1 MQLRHAV
8 LSFALLSPG
17 LPFAHAQDA
26 AAQAPAA
33 APAGEPTAGDRVLD
47 TTVVRVPGP
56 GMWQV
61 RKGGNT
67 LWVLGTVSPLP
78 AGMAWNSSKA
88 RGVLRQADAVIAA
101 PSVVVDA
108 DIGFFGKLSLLPS
121 LVGVRANPDGK
132 QLRDVLPPAL
142 HARWL
147 MLKQRHIG
155 RDKSIEEWRPM
166 FAGLKLYEEA
176 IRDQGLSGRNVVR
189 EELAA
194 TMKQR
199 GLKPVSVSA
208 RVKIKNPKAVVKEFK
223 SAQFG
228 DLECF
233 EKTLDRVEHD
243 LPALAAR
250 ANAWAVG
257 DVRAL
262 GRLRHPDLGDVC
274 ERALLAGQFAAKHG
288 IDTLEAEARRKWIAE
303 AEASLARHRTTFAVL
318 PMNDVVAANG
328 LLAALAAKGYAV
340 EAPSNPA
347 TSAAATAPAA
357 TD

>member
-1 MQLRHAV
+1 MQSRY
-8 LSFALLSPG
+8 ALLLAAT
-17 LPFAHAQDA
+17 LPLGMSSVHAQEA
-26 AAQAPAA
+26 AAPAA
-33 APAGEPTAGDRVLD
+33 APATAGDRVLD
-47 TTVVRVPGP
+47 TAVVRVPGP

-67 LWVLGTVSPLP
+67 LWILGTVSPLP
-78 AGMAWNSSKA
+78 AGMVWNSSKV
-88 RGVLRQADAVIAA
+88 RGVIRQADAVLAA

-121 LVGVRANPDGK
+121 LVGVRANPDDK

-147 MLKQRHIG
+147 ALKQRHIG
-155 RDKSIEEWRPM
+155 RDGSIEGWRPM

-176 IRDQGLSGRNVVR
+176 IRDQGLTGRNVVR
-189 EELAA
+189 EEIDDA
-194 TMKQR
+194 MKAR
-199 GLKPVSVSA
+199 GLKPVSASA
-208 RVKIKNPKAVVKEFK
+208 RIKVKNPKAVVKEFK

-257 DVRAL
+257 DVEAL
-262 GRLRHPDLGDVC
+262 GRLRNPDLGDVC
-274 ERALLAGQFAAKHG
+274 ERALLSGQFAAKHG
-288 IDTLEAEARRKWIAE
+288 MDRLDAESRRKWIVE

-318 PMNDVVAANG
+318 PMNDVIAANG
-328 LLAALAAKGYAV
+328 LVAALAAKGYVV
-340 EAPSNPA
+340 EAPSNGASASGASVAPSA
-347 TSAAATAPAA
+347 TR
-357 TD
+357 